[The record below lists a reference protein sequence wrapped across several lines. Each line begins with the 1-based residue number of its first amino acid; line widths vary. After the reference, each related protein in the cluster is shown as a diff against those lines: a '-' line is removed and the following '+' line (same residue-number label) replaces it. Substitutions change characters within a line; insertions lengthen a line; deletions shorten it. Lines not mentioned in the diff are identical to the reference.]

1 MFNFIVQLLQ
11 SIFTIVLAKR
21 KDVIFTMLLL
31 KKENAI
37 YKRQLNLNLNKK
49 KIFTKKTDRLIL
61 SLIAAISKRAV
72 NHVTLVKPKT
82 LLDWQKRF
90 IKKYW
95 TAVPGTFYKFMQVL
109 GVGGVCKFYY
119 GKEIAIFRL
128 CDGDREC
135 LL

>member
-21 KDVIFTMLLL
+21 KDVIFTLLLL

-37 YKRQLNLNLNKK
+37 YKRQLNLNKK
-49 KIFTKKTDRLIL
+49 KIFTKKTDRLIF

-72 NHVTLVKPKT
+72 NHITLVKPKT

-95 TAVPGTFYKFMQVL
+95 TYTHKKLGRKPVSRDLKNLVL
-109 GVGGVCKFYY
+109 EMK
-119 GKEIAIFRL
+119 
-128 CDGDREC
+128 RENQLWGC
-135 LL
+135 PWCSFFD